1 MRFVEAS
8 LIMPLTL
15 LITSALI
22 ALMMG
27 FYSDLGEQIEAHGEE
42 LKDVYKV
49 SETVGIRVQD
59 RIAYAAQN

>member
-27 FYSDLGEQIEAHGEE
+27 FYSDLGEQIETHGEE

>member
-27 FYSDLGEQIEAHGEE
+27 FYSNLGEQIKAHGEE

>member
-27 FYSDLGEQIEAHGEE
+27 FYSNLGEQIEAHGEE

>member
-1 MRFVEAS
+1 
-8 LIMPLTL
+8 MPLTL

-27 FYSDLGEQIEAHGEE
+27 FYSDLCEQIEAHGEE
-42 LKDVYKV
+42 IKDVYKV

-59 RIAYAAQN
+59 RIVYAAQN